1 MLPTIA
7 LDAWAA
13 GIDLCTAEVDR
24 SPTSRAPLSRPALAY
39 DAVTVADANITQ
51 LRAAS
56 IARRPIATLKR
67 SMPAARLR
75 LKIQNCIIDT
85 GMLRSAANEAPWHS
99 NGDYHGRYYFG
110 RGDTGH

>member
-13 GIDLCTAEVDR
+13 GIDLCTAEIDR
-24 SPTSRAPLSRPALAY
+24 SPTSRAPFSRAAQAY
-39 DAVTVADANITQ
+39 DVVTVADANIAQ
-51 LRAAS
+51 LRATS

-75 LKIQNCIIDT
+75 LKIQNCIIDA

-99 NGDYHGRYYFG
+99 NGDFHGRYYFKG
-110 RGDTGH
+110 GHTGH